1 MEAKERNEDKNA
13 IVADNLYRSQ
23 CFSPA
28 PIKITVTLAV
38 EHAPPS
44 DKKRQNLNK
53 HKDYKEIII
62 TNLIK
67 MYAFIFYYIALL
79 NLDYTTSVFA
89 CVFVL
94 IGYTYYICKEKR
106 H

>member
-1 MEAKERNEDKNA
+1 M
-13 IVADNLYRSQ
+13 
-23 CFSPA
+23 
-28 PIKITVTLAV
+28 
-38 EHAPPS
+38 
-44 DKKRQNLNK
+44 
-53 HKDYKEIII
+53 I
-62 TNLIK
+62 TNLIN

-94 IGYTYYICKEKR
+94 IGYTYYKCKEKR